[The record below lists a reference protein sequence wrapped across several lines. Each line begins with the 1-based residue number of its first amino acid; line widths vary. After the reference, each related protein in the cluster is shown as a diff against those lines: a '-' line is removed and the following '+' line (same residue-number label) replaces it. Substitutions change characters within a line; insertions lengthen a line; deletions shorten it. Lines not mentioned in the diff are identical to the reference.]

1 MKYLKM
7 IGLPAVAAMVL
18 MAFVGA
24 GTASATVLCST
35 NVAPCP
41 AGQKWP
47 TGTELRFTV
56 RPGGAGVWTTT
67 SGEPFAKCPE
77 GEIRG
82 KITNSG
88 SATETVQ
95 TSVEASGF
103 TWPGAEECI
112 KTVTVEGGTLELHTI
127 VGTNNATVTV
137 SGFKIT
143 FNTIFF
149 GSCTYG
155 FGTGADFGDLTA
167 NGSGSAILD
176 INTVFVK
183 KEGGFIC
190 PESLKWTEQFTQEKP
205 SGTALYVKSS

>member
-1 MKYLKM
+1 MKYFKM
-7 IGLPAVAAMVL
+7 FGLAAVAAMAL
-18 MAFVGA
+18 MAFAGA

-35 NVAPCP
+35 NSVPCG

-56 RPGGAGVWTTT
+56 KPGGAGLWTET
-67 SGEPFAKCPE
+67 SGELFAKCPE

-82 KITNSG
+82 KTTNTG
-88 SATETVQ
+88 SATETVN

-103 TWPGAEECI
+103 TWPSVEGCI
-112 KTVTVEGGTLELHTI
+112 KTVTTEGGTLEIHTSE
-127 VGTNNATVTV
+127 GTSNGTVTV

-155 FGTGADFGDLTA
+155 FGTGADFGTLTA

-176 INTVFVK
+176 INTVFFK
-183 KEGGFIC
+183 KEGGFFC
-190 PESLKWTEQFTQEKP
+190 PESLKWTEEFTQEKP